1 VLPLFD
7 DSAAPISLSVMR
19 VLVVTNDFPPAPGGI
34 QRYVG
39 DLLRHVPWEVHVAA
53 PFHPDASSDAHV
65 SRYDRALTPTR
76 RTATWIATQ
85 AREHRCDVVL
95 YAALPLA
102 LLGPGVA
109 EHTGVPYALF
119 LHGAELTIPAAVP
132 GIRRR
137 YASALEGAA
146 ARFAVSRY
154 TKRRAEERFDMPVF
168 WVGAGVDI
176 DVFSP
181 GPVEHEGFVVGC
193 VGRFVRRKGHADVLR
208 AVSSLRAEGLPARS
222 MMIGWGPREQRLRR
236 IARRSEVPTE
246 FMVGISQGALADAYR
261 NMDVFAMPA
270 HTRWAGLEVEGLG
283 LVYLEAAA
291 SGLPVIAGRSGGA
304 PETVDDGRTGF
315 VVANEQQLASALRT
329 LQTDPDLA
337 ADMGSAGRARVAEIF
352 TWPAVAARV
361 DAQLR
366 EAGDG

>member
-1 VLPLFD
+1 
-7 DSAAPISLSVMR
+7 MR
-19 VLVVTNDFPPAPGGI
+19 VLVITNDFPPAPGGI

-39 DLLRHVPWEVHVAA
+39 DLLRHAPWVVHVAA
-53 PFHPDASSDAHV
+53 PFHSGASSDVRV

-76 RTATWIATQ
+76 RAATWIAGL

-109 EHTGVPYALF
+109 ERTGVPYALF
-119 LHGAELTIPAAVP
+119 LHGAELTVPAAVP
-132 GIRRR
+132 GVRRR
-137 YASALEGAA
+137 YARALGGAA

-154 TKRRAEERFDMPVF
+154 TKRRAEERFDMPVC

-181 GPVEHEGFVVGC
+181 GPVAHEGFVVGC

-222 MMIGWGPREQRLRR
+222 MMIGWGPSEQRLRR
-236 IARRSEVPTE
+236 IARRCEVPTE
-246 FMVGISQGALADAYR
+246 FRVGISQTTLADAYHE
-261 NMDVFAMPA
+261 MDVFAMPA
-270 HTRWAGLEVEGLG
+270 RSRWAGLEVEGLG

-291 SGLPVIAGRSGGA
+291 SGLPVIAGSSGGA

-315 VVANEQQLASALRT
+315 VVANRPELVSALRA

-337 ADMGSAGRARVAEIF
+337 AGMGSAGRARVVELF
-352 TWPAVAARV
+352 TWPAVAARI

-366 EAGDG
+366 EAGDE